1 MNVFWIVR
9 SRLPFSVDPCPLAS
23 DINSLTLIKA
33 FSTRPYSTVVALKFV
48 PWAMLLP
55 LRGSWEPEVKRRVEI
70 LTELNILFT
79 RFVIS
84 STSLGEI
91 VVFSITPWANPKS
104 SLAFSNTS
112 LVDSCSGSSR
122 TAACNCSAD
131 NFSDSFLSEIV
142 LSASLSSEVDLLSL
156 ISVLFSVAFS
166 WTLLDSL
173 VAFDKTVKSLSKRES
188 SSSTSFCVAVSLSS
202 RACPFWTLSLI
213 GEITDLSRSDFDE
226 RVVFNSSTT
235 FFNFALSTT
244 LTTLSLL
251 VVIFFSEGFC
261 ATSTLLSVDCW
272 ISTSGL
278 SFSFWLTTSVVGCEW
293 FSITLSA
300 LATRAPKNIS
310 AATAT
315 EAAPKL
321 YLRIEKRRTFSRWW
335 RFILLSEFDLFSIV
349 PPYVM
354 LKHKIK

>member
-1 MNVFWIVR
+1 M
-9 SRLPFSVDPCPLAS
+9 
-23 DINSLTLIKA
+23 SLESHVGEIEA
-33 FSTRPYSTVVALKFV
+33 ALTFV
-48 PWAMLLP
+48 PSSILFP
-55 LRGSWEPEVKRRVEI
+55 LRGSFLPEVRRKVAI

-79 RFVIS
+79 RFVTS
-84 STSLGEI
+84 STSFREI
-91 VVFSITPWANPKS
+91 VVFWITPWANPKS

-122 TAACNCSAD
+122 TAACNWSAD

-142 LSASLSSEVDLLSL
+142 LSASLSSEAVLLSL
-156 ISVLFSVAFS
+156 ISVLFSVAVS

-202 RACPFWTLSLI
+202 RTCPFWTLSLI

-244 LTTLSLL
+244 LITFSLL
-251 VVIFFSEGFC
+251 VVVFFSEGFC
-261 ATSTLLSVDCW
+261 ATSTLISVGCW
-272 ISTSGL
+272 SSASGL
-278 SFSFWLTTSVVGCEW
+278 SFSFFLTTSVVGCEL

-335 RFILLSEFDLFSIV
+335 LFTLLSEFDLFSIF
-349 PPYVM
+349 PPYV
-354 LKHKIK
+354 KTQNQIKKQFL